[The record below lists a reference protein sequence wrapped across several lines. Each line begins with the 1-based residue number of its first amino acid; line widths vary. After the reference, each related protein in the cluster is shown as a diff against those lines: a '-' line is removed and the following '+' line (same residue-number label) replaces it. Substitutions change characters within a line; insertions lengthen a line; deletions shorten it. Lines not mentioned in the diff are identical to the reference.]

1 MKDKLTTLDKN
12 ELEGELNM
20 LTREIVEIARQIEY
34 IKKTIGINQ
43 KGGCMNQL
51 EMVALDKLITDV
63 TALRIE
69 IAELRDEIKK
79 LHHDDKAEK
88 EILDRYYPRR

>member
-1 MKDKLTTLDKN
+1 
-12 ELEGELNM
+12 
-20 LTREIVEIARQIEY
+20 
-34 IKKTIGINQ
+34 
-43 KGGCMNQL
+43 MNQL

-79 LHHDDKAEK
+79 LHHDD
-88 EILDRYYPRR
+88 

>member
-1 MKDKLTTLDKN
+1 MKGDGRK
-12 ELEGELNM
+12 
-20 LTREIVEIARQIEY
+20 
-34 IKKTIGINQ
+34 

-79 LHHDDKAEK
+79 LHRDDKAEK

>member
-1 MKDKLTTLDKN
+1 
-12 ELEGELNM
+12 
-20 LTREIVEIARQIEY
+20 
-34 IKKTIGINQ
+34 
-43 KGGCMNQL
+43 
-51 EMVALDKLITDV
+51 MVALYKLITDV

-88 EILDRYYPRR
+88 GLLNCYFPRG

>member
-1 MKDKLTTLDKN
+1 
-12 ELEGELNM
+12 
-20 LTREIVEIARQIEY
+20 
-34 IKKTIGINQ
+34 
-43 KGGCMNQL
+43 MNQL
-51 EMVALDKLITDV
+51 EMIALDKLITDV

>member
-1 MKDKLTTLDKN
+1 
-12 ELEGELNM
+12 
-20 LTREIVEIARQIEY
+20 
-34 IKKTIGINQ
+34 
-43 KGGCMNQL
+43 MNQL

-79 LHHDDKAEK
+79 LYHDDKAEK
-88 EILDRYYPRR
+88 ELLNRYFPRG